1 MHIIL
6 ALKGAGP
13 NMFDDRLA
21 RYQDYLDSNIKT
33 KLAAFK
39 NKDMK
44 NLPALDRTE
53 KKFSGRSHLYVGG
66 ISQKSTEKEIKEW
79 FGEFGEV
86 GDVYYKKEKLFA
98 FVKMATR
105 LEAEKAKAA
114 LDGQTKNDK
123 TLRVKFSV
131 HQAAIKVSNLGPWT
145 SNELLHAGFSVFGEI
160 ERCLVYSDEKGKSKE
175 EGVVEFVKKGVAMEA
190 VRRCNDGC
198 FFLCTSLRPV
208 YAEMITHAEDE
219 DGVPEKALP
228 KHSNEYNL
236 ERETGPRFAVPGTFE
251 YEYGTKWKGLYELK
265 KQKEE
270 ALQVE
275 MKLEE
280 AKLVAQ
286 MEYSRFEHE
295 TDLLR
300 EELKKKE
307 AIRDQQKSMWS
318 IKEKYM
324 EDIMKQEQEKQR
336 SLEEGIFNRIQ
347 SKTDSQDED
356 QDVVTIQDQEPDVK
370 EEGVKLNNVQSSLFS
385 QAQQLSSIL
394 DLQEA
399 LMGNGNLLNSL
410 PDEGTL
416 ETLNALFNLQGTSGN
431 KRVGSVFDRLGG
443 EIDVEDMHLQAEQNS
458 RASKRRK
465 S

>member
-1 MHIIL
+1 
-6 ALKGAGP
+6 
-13 NMFDDRLA
+13 
-21 RYQDYLDSNIKT
+21 
-33 KLAAFK
+33 
-39 NKDMK
+39 
-44 NLPALDRTE
+44 
-53 KKFSGRSHLYVGG
+53 
-66 ISQKSTEKEIKEW
+66 
-79 FGEFGEV
+79 
-86 GDVYYKKEKLFA
+86 
-98 FVKMATR
+98 
-105 LEAEKAKAA
+105 
-114 LDGQTKNDK
+114 
-123 TLRVKFSV
+123 LRVKFSV

-347 SKTDSQDED
+347 SKQDSQDED

-370 EEGVKLNNVQSSLFS
+370 EEGVKVNNVQSSLFS

-416 ETLNALFNLQGTSGN
+416 ETLNALFNLQGTGGN
-431 KRVGSVFDRLGG
+431 KRIGSVFDRLGG
-443 EIDVEDMHLQAEQNS
+443 EIDVEDMHLQAEQSS

>member
-1 MHIIL
+1 M
-6 ALKGAGP
+6 
-13 NMFDDRLA
+13 
-21 RYQDYLDSNIKT
+21 S
-33 KLAAFK
+33 
-39 NKDMK
+39 
-44 NLPALDRTE
+44 
-53 KKFSGRSHLYVGG
+53 
-66 ISQKSTEKEIKEW
+66 
-79 FGEFGEV
+79 
-86 GDVYYKKEKLFA
+86 YYML
-98 FVKMATR
+98 
-105 LEAEKAKAA
+105 

-270 ALQVE
+270 ALKVE
-275 MKLEE
+275 MRLEE

-295 TDLLR
+295 TDMLR

-307 AIRDQQKSMWS
+307 AVRDQQKSVWS

-324 EDIMKQEQEKQR
+324 EDIMKQEHEKQR

-347 SKTDSQDED
+347 NKATSKTED
-356 QDVVTIQDQEPDVK
+356 NSVSTQDQISNNDIEV
-370 EEGVKLNNVQSSLFS
+370 LNKRERKDENSLFS
-385 QAQQLSSIL
+385 QAQQLSNIL
-394 DLQEA
+394 DLQES
-399 LMGNGNLLNSL
+399 LMGLAQNSNGLANE
-410 PDEGTL
+410 DTL
-416 ETLNALFNLQGTSGN
+416 E
-431 KRVGSVFDRLGG
+431 
-443 EIDVEDMHLQAEQNS
+443 
-458 RASKRRK
+458 
-465 S
+465 